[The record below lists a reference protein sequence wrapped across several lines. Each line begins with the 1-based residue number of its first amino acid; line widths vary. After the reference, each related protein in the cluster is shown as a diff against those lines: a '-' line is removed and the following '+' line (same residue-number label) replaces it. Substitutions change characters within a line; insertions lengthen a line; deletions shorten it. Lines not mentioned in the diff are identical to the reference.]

1 MTIQQ
6 LKYILGVAEY
16 GSINKTAEKLYVSQ
30 PSITSSI
37 RDAEAELGFKIF
49 DRSSRGVT
57 LNEQGENFVRDAGIV
72 LEKFNS
78 LLKKYSRNEKKSFS
92 VAALYYSFARKAF
105 VEVVKKFSEDNYD
118 FSFREIVAESVI
130 EDVAGGKS
138 NLGIIYLSETN
149 RDLILKSLEA
159 NKLTFNHLTE
169 CNAFVYMHKNH
180 PLAEKEAISLEE
192 LSKFQFVTFD
202 TDDLKSFFSE
212 ETIIRCKLKN
222 PIMVSDRA
230 TELNLIKNL
239 NGYTFLSGVSG
250 EDTSDDFITIPLK
263 DHDDAK
269 TGSFELGYITQK
281 DKKLNNISTAYI
293 NAIRRILK
301 IDHEE

>member
-6 LKYILGVAEY
+6 IKYILGVAKY
-16 GSINKTAEKLYVSQ
+16 GSLNKAAENLYISQ
-30 PSITSSI
+30 PSLTSSI
-37 RDAEAELGFKIF
+37 RDVEAELGFKIF
-49 DRSSRGVT
+49 NRSSRGVT
-57 LNEQGENFVRDAGIV
+57 VNEQGENFIRDARIV
-72 LEKFNS
+72 YEEFNN
-78 LLKKYSRNEKKSFS
+78 LLIKYCQNEKKSFS

-138 NLGIIYLSETN
+138 DLGIIYLSETN
-149 RDLILKSLEA
+149 RNIILKSLEE
-159 NKLTFNHLTE
+159 NNLTFNHLTE
-169 CNAFVYMHKNH
+169 CNAFAYIHKNH
-180 PLAEKEAISLEE
+180 PLAKKEAISLEE

-212 ETIIRCKLKN
+212 ETISRYKLKN

-239 NGYTFLSGVSG
+239 NGFTFLSGVPG
-250 EDTSDDFITIPLK
+250 EDTNDEFITIPLK
-263 DHDDAK
+263 SSDDGK
-269 TGSFELGYITQK
+269 SGSFELGYITQK
-281 DKKLNNISTAYI
+281 NNRMNAISLAYI
-293 NAIRRILK
+293 DAVCRILK
-301 IDHEE
+301 IDAVR